1 MKVLSVNVSQL
12 ATLAYRG
19 RSVTTGIFKT
29 AVGHRVVVGRMNLEG
44 DRQADLSVHGGADKA
59 VYLYPSEHYATWAQE
74 LGRNDLTFGQF
85 GENLTVEGMLE
96 ETVHIGDTFRVG
108 STLLEVTQPR
118 VPCYKLGL
126 KMGSA
131 QFPKKFLASRRT
143 GYYVRVLEEGNVG
156 ARDSIERITTDPEQ
170 MTVRQAVHLAF
181 FEQENVAMLEKVLR
195 IRALSQEWRGMF
207 QEQLTTITS
216 DKIPDRLSAFSFQ
229 KKKDQKTS

>member
-1 MKVLSVNVSQL
+1 MKLLSVNVSQL
-12 ATLAYRG
+12 TTVAYKG

-29 AVGHRVVVGRMNLEG
+29 PVANRVMVRRMNLDG

-59 VYLYPSEHYATWAQE
+59 VYIYPSEHYATWAQE
-74 LGRNDLTFGQF
+74 LGRNDLQMGQF

-108 STLLEVTQPR
+108 GALLEVTQPR

-131 QFPKKFLASRRT
+131 QFPKTFLASHRT
-143 GYYVRVLEEGNVG
+143 GYYVRVLEEGDVG
-156 ARDSIERITTDPEQ
+156 AGDSIERISTNPER
-170 MTVRQAVHLAF
+170 MTIRQAVHLAF
-181 FEQENVAMLEKVLR
+181 FDQENVAMLEKVLR

-207 QEQLTTITS
+207 QEQLSAITS
-216 DKIPDRLSAFSFQ
+216 GE
-229 KKKDQKTS
+229 TH

>member
-12 ATLAYRG
+12 VTVAYRG

-29 AVGHRVVVGRMNLEG
+29 PVCHRVMVQRMNLEG

-59 VYLYPSEHYATWAQE
+59 VYIYPSEHYATWAHE

-108 STLLEVTQPR
+108 GALLEVTQPR

-131 QFPKKFLASRRT
+131 QFPKTFLASHRT
-143 GYYVRVLEEGNVG
+143 GYYVRVLEEGDVG
-156 ARDSIERITTDPEQ
+156 AGDSIERIITDPEQ
-170 MTVRQAVHLAF
+170 MTIRQAVHLAF

-207 QEQLTTITS
+207 QEQLAEITS
-216 DKIPDRLSAFSFQ
+216 GEAH
-229 KKKDQKTS
+229 

>member
-12 ATLAYRG
+12 VTVAYRG

-29 AVGHRVVVGRMNLEG
+29 PVGHRVMAQRMNLEG

-59 VYLYPSEHYATWAQE
+59 VYIYPSEHYATWAQE

-108 STLLEVTQPR
+108 GALLEVTQPR

-131 QFPKKFLASRRT
+131 QFPKTFLASHRT
-143 GYYVRVLEEGNVG
+143 GYYVRVLEEGDVG
-156 ARDSIERITTDPEQ
+156 AGDSIERIITDPEQ

-195 IRALSQEWRGMF
+195 IRALSQEWRSMF
-207 QEQLTTITS
+207 QEQLATITS
-216 DKIPDRLSAFSFQ
+216 GEAH
-229 KKKDQKTS
+229 

>member
-1 MKVLSVNVSQL
+1 MKLLSVNVSQL
-12 ATLAYRG
+12 TTVAYKG

-29 AVGHRVVVGRMNLEG
+29 PVANRVMVRRMNLDG

-59 VYLYPSEHYATWAQE
+59 VYIYPSEHYATWAQE
-74 LGRNDLTFGQF
+74 LGRNDLQMGQF

-108 STLLEVTQPR
+108 GALLEVTQPR

-131 QFPKKFLASRRT
+131 QFPKTFLASHRT
-143 GYYVRVLEEGNVG
+143 GYYVRVLEEGDVG
-156 ARDSIERITTDPEQ
+156 AGDSIERISTDPER
-170 MTVRQAVHLAF
+170 MTIRQAVHLAF
-181 FEQENVAMLEKVLR
+181 FDQENVAMLEKVLR

-207 QEQLTTITS
+207 QEQLSAITS
-216 DKIPDRLSAFSFQ
+216 GE
-229 KKKDQKTS
+229 TH

>member
-1 MKVLSVNVSQL
+1 MKLLSVNVSQL
-12 ATLAYRG
+12 TTVAYKG

-29 AVGHRVVVGRMNLEG
+29 PVANRVMVRRMNLDG

-59 VYLYPSEHYATWAQE
+59 VYIYPSEHYATWAQE
-74 LGRNDLTFGQF
+74 LGRNDLQMGQF

-108 STLLEVTQPR
+108 GALLEVTQPR

-131 QFPKKFLASRRT
+131 QFPKTFLSSHRT
-143 GYYVRVLEEGNVG
+143 GYYVRVLEEGDVG
-156 ARDSIERITTDPEQ
+156 AGDSIERISTDPER
-170 MTVRQAVHLAF
+170 MTIRQAVHLAF
-181 FEQENVAMLEKVLR
+181 FDQENVAMLEKVLR

-207 QEQLTTITS
+207 QEQLSAITS
-216 DKIPDRLSAFSFQ
+216 GE
-229 KKKDQKTS
+229 TH

>member
-12 ATLAYRG
+12 VTVAYRG

-29 AVGHRVVVGRMNLEG
+29 PVCHRVMVQRMNLEG

-59 VYLYPSEHYATWAQE
+59 VYIYPSEHYATWAQE

-96 ETVHIGDTFRVG
+96 ETLHIGDTFRVG
-108 STLLEVTQPR
+108 GALLEVTQPR

-131 QFPKKFLASRRT
+131 QFPKKFLASHRT
-143 GYYVRVLEEGNVG
+143 GYYVRVLEEGDVG
-156 ARDSIERITTDPEQ
+156 AGDSIERIITDPEQ
-170 MTVRQAVHLAF
+170 MTIRQAVHLAF

-207 QEQLTTITS
+207 QEQLAEITS
-216 DKIPDRLSAFSFQ
+216 GEAH
-229 KKKDQKTS
+229 